1 MPTTKTAKER
11 ILEHL
16 NNPDAKAYISK
27 RKAEIDLSVKI
38 KMHRERLGLSQRE
51 LAEKMGVPQPT
62 ITRMESGE
70 SGINSTTLEKFCE
83 VTGLEIDF
91 VPDAKERSVIE
102 VAEYIMIRSSQIL
115 EEKYDIT
122 ILKLLK
128 ILYYVQAKFLVSYG
142 KPLFSHQFE
151 SWEKGPVH
159 KEAYNYYANSNEP
172 ARILLPE
179 IKNFSL
185 NKAEKELIDY
195 ILFTWDD
202 GLVYK
207 SAYQLV
213 DKTHD
218 ESPWINAHN
227 KGNNTLIGIDEM
239 IEFYKNRI

>member
-1 MPTTKTAKER
+1 MTTTKTAKER
-11 ILEHL
+11 IIEHL
-16 NNPDAKAYISK
+16 NSPDAKIYISK

-91 VPDAKERSVIE
+91 VPDTKERNVIE
-102 VAEYIMIRSSQIL
+102 VAEYVMLRSSQIL
-115 EEKYDIT
+115 GEKYDIT

-128 ILYYVQAKFLVSYG
+128 ILYYIQAKFLDKYN
-142 KPLFSHQFE
+142 KTLFLHNFE

-159 KEAYNYYANSNEP
+159 VDIYNHYKNPQEPTKIILPQQKE
-172 ARILLPE
+172 
-179 IKNFSL
+179 FTL
-185 NKAEKELIDY
+185 NKAEKQVIDY
-195 ILFTWDD
+195 ILFEYD
-202 GLVYK
+202 GGLAYK

-213 DKTHD
+213 DKTHN
-218 ESPWINAHN
+218 ESPWKNAHK
-227 KGNNTLIGIDEM
+227 KGNNTLIGIDE
-239 IEFYKNRI
+239 IKEYYKNNI